1 MGGLGQGVTALPA
14 PSRIGVGLHRSQVA
28 SLPRMLCGATVISPS
43 SRRDQRGT
51 GQQGDL
57 ARVRLPAAGRG
68 AGPLMLEGFG
78 ISKSGLMQ
86 QLLKNTTVVEA
97 KAYLWDQLLWNVNRK
112 TAPFDAHVKD
122 MTGVLFT
129 RAAGFAVFAHAGTSP
144 PSTEVR
150 SRKLSPDTSWFAL
163 NSCCRS

>member
-1 MGGLGQGVTALPA
+1 MVDLL
-14 PSRIGVGLHRSQVA
+14 
-28 SLPRMLCGATVISPS
+28 SLS
-43 SRRDQRGT
+43 
-51 GQQGDL
+51 
-57 ARVRLPAAGRG
+57 
-68 AGPLMLEGFG
+68 GPLMLEGFG

-144 PSTEVR
+144 QAQRAQRRGPQPGGLFLEPLLDIGKT
-150 SRKLSPDTSWFAL
+150 LSFSWHDICVL
-163 NSCCRS
+163 